1 MEALVLKGPRWC
13 GRSTGQQ
20 LALAFRQTLARCRSA
35 AVPGRAVLL
44 LVLVHAHDRAELLVG
59 RPIADDVVAL
69 GARPL
74 LYALRNSAMHVS
86 EQNSFLPVCV
96 GRTYCSGS
104 LPSPHQVHVA
114 RLAGLPRC
122 RCVDAG
128 DVVLPGDADVD
139 VEEADAEEVAFVLAP
154 GAAELLPLLVL
165 LSRPP
170 DMVSRVAVLVVALA
184 DSRRQA
190 PWHLRRFRFRV
201 FRSGG
206 QIALR
211 LP

>member
-1 MEALVLKGPRWC
+1 LRSLSARPLPDADPPLCLVEQFFFWC
-13 GRSTGQQ
+13 LFMHMIEQNSLLGAPSRM
-20 LALAFRQTLARCRSA
+20 TLSHW
-35 AVPGRAVLL
+35 
-44 LVLVHAHDRAELLVG
+44 VHA
-59 RPIADDVVAL
+59 
-69 GARPL
+69 PL

-139 VEEADAEEVAFVLAP
+139 VEEADADAEEVAFVLAP

>member
-1 MEALVLKGPRWC
+1 M
-13 GRSTGQQ
+13 
-20 LALAFRQTLARCRSA
+20 
-35 AVPGRAVLL
+35 
-44 LVLVHAHDRAELLVG
+44 
-59 RPIADDVVAL
+59 
-69 GARPL
+69 
-74 LYALRNSAMHVS
+74 
-86 EQNSFLPVCV
+86 
-96 GRTYCSGS
+96 
-104 LPSPHQVHVA
+104 HVA